1 MYTVEFD
8 QDCTE
13 IVVLDQSG
21 EFEDVLVSLFSD
33 YCYIEQYS
41 NETDRYQRVMLTSEM
56 YYKLMMAWQSSEGA
70 YILEK
75 GKKST

>member
-1 MYTVEFD
+1 MFTVEFD

-21 EFEDVLVSLFSD
+21 EFEDELVSLFDD
-33 YCYIEQYS
+33 YSYIEQYS
-41 NETDRYQRVMLTSEM
+41 NETARYQRIMLTSEM
-56 YYKLMMAWQSSEGA
+56 YYKLMMAWQSSEGT

-75 GKKST
+75 NGKSA

>member
-1 MYTVEFD
+1 M
-8 QDCTE
+8 
-13 IVVLDQSG
+13 
-21 EFEDVLVSLFSD
+21 LVSLFDD

-41 NETDRYQRVMLTSEM
+41 NETGRYQRIMLTSEM

-75 GKKST
+75 NGKSA

>member
-21 EFEDVLVSLFSD
+21 EFEDVLVSLFDD

-41 NETDRYQRVMLTSEM
+41 NETGRYQRIMLTSEM
-56 YYKLMMAWQSSEGA
+56 YYKLMMAWQSSEVT

-75 GKKST
+75 NGKSA

>member
-1 MYTVEFD
+1 MFTVEFD

-21 EFEDVLVSLFSD
+21 EFEDVLVSLFDD

-41 NETDRYQRVMLTSEM
+41 NETNRYQRIMLTSEM
-56 YYKLMMAWQSSEGA
+56 YYKLMMAWQSSEGT

-75 GKKST
+75 NGK

>member
-13 IVVLDQSG
+13 IVVLDESG
-21 EFEDVLVSLFSD
+21 EFEDLLVNLFDD
-33 YCYIEQYS
+33 YCYIEQYC
-41 NETDRYQRVMLTSEM
+41 NETDSYQRIMLTSEM
-56 YYKLMMAWQSSEGA
+56 YYKLMMAWQSSEGT

-75 GKKST
+75 NKKST

>member
-1 MYTVEFD
+1 MFTVEFD

-21 EFEDVLVSLFSD
+21 EFEDVLVSLFDD

-41 NETDRYQRVMLTSEM
+41 NETNSYQRIMLTSEM
-56 YYKLMMAWQSSEGA
+56 YYKLMMAWQSSEGT

-75 GKKST
+75 NGKSA